1 MFGNNAD
8 IYDWAV
14 SDIVFLNTIIVFRIM
29 QYTVTLI
36 LYVVL
41 RDNSS
46 KLMKLPKEMF
56 PYSSCNECDAFN
68 HNAWRGKGSYRCVAY
83 SKTMVIAC

>member
-46 KLMKLPKEMF
+46 KLMKLPIEMF

-68 HNAWRGKGSYRCVAY
+68 HNAWHRSGSYRCVAY
-83 SKTMVIAC
+83 RKTMAIAC